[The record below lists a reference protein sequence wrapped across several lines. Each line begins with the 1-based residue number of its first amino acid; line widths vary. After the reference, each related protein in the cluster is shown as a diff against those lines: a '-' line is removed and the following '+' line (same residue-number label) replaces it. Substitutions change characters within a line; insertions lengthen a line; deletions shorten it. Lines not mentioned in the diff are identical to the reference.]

1 MDHNFSNLKVVP
13 AITYST
19 PRETLSYI
27 RIRTKE
33 SKCDCCKPDYDNKK
47 LYYHNLKMLS
57 ERLGQGR
64 TDFLLSKLGL
74 KYTSFYKLIEN
85 SMSSGMILPILDD
98 SSKIK
103 KIEENIENI
112 ENSIKSINEYSS
124 SNSVSIIEALDVLFS
139 VKNDMHRSIISNEDI
154 FTQINKNSKKYVDF
168 VEMKP
173 IKPPVDNDK
182 IPPTDSNETDK
193 GESNSVPVEENKPIE
208 SVPQTPINPPI
219 EKPEVPVEENKPI
232 ESVPQTPINPPMEKP
247 ELPVEE
253 NKPIESI
260 PQTPINP
267 PIENV
272 ETSNCCCGEIDE
284 AIEEKFNKMESS
296 IEDLSNSQSKIQ
308 ESINNI
314 NNILE
319 QIVKPPV
326 EKYLKID
333 PEFAVVKK
341 GEVLRVCVEYEGG
354 SLGVNGDNCNCDNA
368 AYNVNYSDKYV
379 EITALKKGSYN
390 VEFVLY
396 DISNDSILLTKIL
409 KLEIIEEQVEPQPPE
424 EDLSLEIFNKNI
436 EMIVGES
443 NTLSFKTNATNV
455 IVRSE
460 NERIASVEKDE
471 FDDYNVTALEE
482 GNVRIAVIV
491 SDGNSTKT
499 DYICIKIRESYM
511 PGYPIISEPDENGIK
526 WMQKSEGSD
535 LIPLYPDLYV
545 EWNKLLEQ
553 EKRRIP
559 ARIMKKEHRKEIET
573 LDGTPGVVYD
583 EKHIPQYSPTYKYLT
598 DMSRKEMEEIPLNI
612 LTLDDKIFIYGDV
625 HGNILLG
632 NQVYYKPT
640 YKAYSIMTDEER
652 RALDFN
658 VLYLIHK
665 LDLYGDDNDVIKYN
679 DKTYYPPIY
688 KEWSE
693 LSEEEKKSIDKDIL
707 SEEHY
712 DEIYT
717 EETPPELPET
727 ELSMNP
733 ENIDDVKVDEEV
745 TSTATTNADTVSA
758 DSANPEIATV
768 TVEGKIIKVLG
779 KSKGQTTVNV
789 KATAADSKEK
799 VVSMNVNVSE
809 KTAAELPETELSL
822 EPLNI
827 DDVKIDEEA
836 NVTATTN
843 AETVSAE
850 SANPEIATVTVEGKI
865 IKVLGK
871 SKGQTT
877 VNVKATAA
885 NSKEKILTFNVN
897 VSEKEKIVTS
907 IDTVNKT
914 PTVKIG
920 KFVEIDIET
929 NASEIFANAEFEEK
943 IGVEVI
949 GKKVKITGKQEG
961 NSKVFVRATAEG
973 AEEVT
978 LEINVTI
985 ENLPATEL
993 TLNPETLSIK
1003 KGEKGSTSVTTNAD
1017 SFAAESKDTGKV
1029 TVEIRDQNI
1038 EVTGVEIGE
1047 NVEVEVKSTATDSL
1061 ETVKRLL
1068 VTVTENEQA

>member
-124 SNSVSIIEALDVLFS
+124 SNSVSVIEALDVLFS

-154 FTQINKNSKKYVDF
+154 FTQINKNSKRYVDF

-173 IKPPVDNDK
+173 IKPPVENDK

-208 SVPQTPINPPI
+208 SI
-219 EKPEVPVEENKPI
+219 
-232 ESVPQTPINPPMEKP
+232 PQTPINPPME
-247 ELPVEE
+247 
-253 NKPIESI
+253 
-260 PQTPINP
+260 
-267 PIENV
+267 NV
-272 ETSNCCCGEIDE
+272 ETSNCHCGEIDE
-284 AIEEKFNKMESS
+284 AIEEKFNKMENS
-296 IEDLSNSQSKIQ
+296 IEDLSNSQLKIQ

-314 NNILE
+314 NNVLE
-319 QIVKPPV
+319 QIVNNTKPPV
-326 EKYLKID
+326 EQYLKID

-354 SLGVNGDNCNCDNA
+354 ALGVNGDNCNCDNA
-368 AYNVNYSDKYV
+368 PYNVNYFDKYV

-396 DISNDSILLTKIL
+396 DVSNDSILLTKIL

-471 FDDYNVTALEE
+471 FDDYNVNALEE
-482 GNVRIAVIV
+482 GNVRIAIIV

-583 EKHIPQYSPTYKYLT
+583 EKHTPQYSPTYKYLT

-712 DEIYT
+712 DEIYA

-733 ENIDDVKVDEEV
+733 ENIDDVKVDEEANV
-745 TSTATTNADTVSA
+745 TATTNADTVSA
-758 DSANPEIATV
+758 ESTNPEIATV

-779 KSKGQTTVNV
+779 KGQGQTTVTV
-789 KATAADSKEK
+789 KATA
-799 VVSMNVNVSE
+799 
-809 KTAAELPETELSL
+809 L
-822 EPLNI
+822 
-827 DDVKIDEEA
+827 
-836 NVTATTN
+836 
-843 AETVSAE
+843 
-850 SANPEIATVTVEGKI
+850 
-865 IKVLGK
+865 
-871 SKGQTT
+871 
-877 VNVKATAA
+877 

-1003 KGEKGSTSVTTNAD
+1003 KGEKGTTSVTTNAD
-1017 SFAAESKDTGKV
+1017 SFSAESKDTGKV

-1047 NVEVEVKSTATDSL
+1047 NVEVEVKATATDSL

>member
-124 SNSVSIIEALDVLFS
+124 SNSVSVIEALDVLFS

-154 FTQINKNSKKYVDF
+154 FTQINKNSKRYVDF

-173 IKPPVDNDK
+173 IKPPVENDK

-208 SVPQTPINPPI
+208 SI
-219 EKPEVPVEENKPI
+219 
-232 ESVPQTPINPPMEKP
+232 PQTPINPPMEKP

-267 PIENV
+267 PMENV
-272 ETSNCCCGEIDE
+272 ETSNCHCGEIDE
-284 AIEEKFNKMESS
+284 AIEEKFNKMENS
-296 IEDLSNSQSKIQ
+296 IEDLSNSQLKIQ

-314 NNILE
+314 NNVLE
-319 QIVKPPV
+319 QIVNNTKPPV
-326 EKYLKID
+326 EQYLKID

-354 SLGVNGDNCNCDNA
+354 ALGVNGDNCNCDNA
-368 AYNVNYSDKYV
+368 PYNVNYFDKYV

-396 DISNDSILLTKIL
+396 DVSNDSILLTKIL

-482 GNVRIAVIV
+482 GNVRIAIIV

-583 EKHIPQYSPTYKYLT
+583 EKHTPQYSPTYKYLT

-712 DEIYT
+712 DEIYA

-733 ENIDDVKVDEEV
+733 ENIDDVKVDEEANV
-745 TSTATTNADTVSA
+745 TATTNADTVSA
-758 DSANPEIATV
+758 ESTNPEIATV

-779 KSKGQTTVNV
+779 KGQGQTTVTV
-789 KATAADSKEK
+789 KATA
-799 VVSMNVNVSE
+799 
-809 KTAAELPETELSL
+809 L
-822 EPLNI
+822 
-827 DDVKIDEEA
+827 
-836 NVTATTN
+836 
-843 AETVSAE
+843 
-850 SANPEIATVTVEGKI
+850 
-865 IKVLGK
+865 
-871 SKGQTT
+871 
-877 VNVKATAA
+877 

-1003 KGEKGSTSVTTNAD
+1003 KGEKGTTSVTTNAD
-1017 SFAAESKDTGKV
+1017 SFSAESKDTGKV

-1047 NVEVEVKSTATDSL
+1047 NVEVEVKATATDSL

>member
-193 GESNSVPVEENKPIE
+193 GESNS
-208 SVPQTPINPPI
+208 
-219 EKPEVPVEENKPI
+219 VPVEENKPI

-712 DEIYT
+712 EEIYT

-850 SANPEIATVTVEGKI
+850 SANPETASVTVEGKI

-871 SKGQTT
+871 GKGQTT
-877 VNVKATAA
+877 VTVKATAA
-885 NSKEKILTFNVN
+885 DSKEKISTFNVN

-1061 ETVKRLL
+1061 ETVKKLL

>member
-1 MDHNFSNLKVVP
+1 
-13 AITYST
+13 
-19 PRETLSYI
+19 
-27 RIRTKE
+27 
-33 SKCDCCKPDYDNKK
+33 
-47 LYYHNLKMLS
+47 
-57 ERLGQGR
+57 
-64 TDFLLSKLGL
+64 
-74 KYTSFYKLIEN
+74 
-85 SMSSGMILPILDD
+85 
-98 SSKIK
+98 
-103 KIEENIENI
+103 
-112 ENSIKSINEYSS
+112 
-124 SNSVSIIEALDVLFS
+124 
-139 VKNDMHRSIISNEDI
+139 
-154 FTQINKNSKKYVDF
+154 
-168 VEMKP
+168 
-173 IKPPVDNDK
+173 
-182 IPPTDSNETDK
+182 
-193 GESNSVPVEENKPIE
+193 
-208 SVPQTPINPPI
+208 
-219 EKPEVPVEENKPI
+219 
-232 ESVPQTPINPPMEKP
+232 
-247 ELPVEE
+247 
-253 NKPIESI
+253 
-260 PQTPINP
+260 
-267 PIENV
+267 
-272 ETSNCCCGEIDE
+272 
-284 AIEEKFNKMESS
+284 
-296 IEDLSNSQSKIQ
+296 
-308 ESINNI
+308 
-314 NNILE
+314 
-319 QIVKPPV
+319 
-326 EKYLKID
+326 
-333 PEFAVVKK
+333 
-341 GEVLRVCVEYEGG
+341 
-354 SLGVNGDNCNCDNA
+354 
-368 AYNVNYSDKYV
+368 
-379 EITALKKGSYN
+379 
-390 VEFVLY
+390 
-396 DISNDSILLTKIL
+396 
-409 KLEIIEEQVEPQPPE
+409 
-424 EDLSLEIFNKNI
+424 
-436 EMIVGES
+436 
-443 NTLSFKTNATNV
+443 
-455 IVRSE
+455 
-460 NERIASVEKDE
+460 
-471 FDDYNVTALEE
+471 
-482 GNVRIAVIV
+482 
-491 SDGNSTKT
+491 
-499 DYICIKIRESYM
+499 M

-583 EKHIPQYSPTYKYLT
+583 EKHTPQYSPTYKYLT

-712 DEIYT
+712 DEIYA

-733 ENIDDVKVDEEV
+733 ENIDDVKVDEEANV
-745 TSTATTNADTVSA
+745 TATTNADTVSA
-758 DSANPEIATV
+758 ESTNPEIATV

-779 KSKGQTTVNV
+779 KGQGQTTVTV
-789 KATAADSKEK
+789 KATA
-799 VVSMNVNVSE
+799 
-809 KTAAELPETELSL
+809 L
-822 EPLNI
+822 
-827 DDVKIDEEA
+827 
-836 NVTATTN
+836 
-843 AETVSAE
+843 
-850 SANPEIATVTVEGKI
+850 
-865 IKVLGK
+865 
-871 SKGQTT
+871 
-877 VNVKATAA
+877 

-1003 KGEKGSTSVTTNAD
+1003 KGEKGTTSVTTNAD
-1017 SFAAESKDTGKV
+1017 SFSAESKDTGKV

-1047 NVEVEVKSTATDSL
+1047 NVEVEVKATATDSL